1 MLEFANNSS
10 LILSSF
16 TKCKLHHL
24 RQLFWHAIN
33 RIGEINLKKNV
44 ILKALVLTLS
54 LSLFSS
60 LATTGYTANS
70 ATKTTAQALP
80 EITAE
85 SAITMDLETG
95 EIIYCKDADS
105 KRYPASTTKLLT
117 GLLLSEKK
125 KSTDELEFTKSAK
138 EQPEYSI
145 NINYMHNTMK
155 IGDKILADD
164 IMKGLL
170 LFSGNDTAYVIAD
183 NVSGD
188 SKSFAELMNKRA
200 KELGANNSNFVTA
213 NGLHDENHYTTAY
226 DLSLITKAAFA
237 NDWERQT
244 MELQKAPITIKTSK
258 IILENRNLGLGKN
271 GNIAGK
277 TGTTNQAGGCLA
289 TVYDRGG
296 RKLIGVILKD
306 RQIDNADMTK
316 FNDMD
321 SIMDYSYAASKE
333 TYKATGEKVG
343 TAEVQYKPFVV
354 FGPTKTIELPL
365 KLTQDVSYYKN
376 IINDDESK
384 ISFNG
389 TSSNA
394 WDLLFNKNVKL
405 TYSTR
410 NHTEEVTGA
419 VDISLG
425 GLIKDNLI
433 IYISTLVAIVIIITL
448 IALIKNMASNSRRKK
463 NRYNSSYRKKR
474 R

>member
-1 MLEFANNSS
+1 
-10 LILSSF
+10 
-16 TKCKLHHL
+16 
-24 RQLFWHAIN
+24 
-33 RIGEINLKKNV
+33 
-44 ILKALVLTLS
+44 
-54 LSLFSS
+54 
-60 LATTGYTANS
+60 
-70 ATKTTAQALP
+70 
-80 EITAE
+80 
-85 SAITMDLETG
+85 MDLETG

-117 GLLLSEKK
+117 GLLLAENKQK
-125 KSTDELEFTKSAK
+125 TDQLEYTKSAK
-138 EQPEYSI
+138 EQPEYSL
-145 NINYMHNTMK
+145 NINYMHNTMQV
-155 IGDKILADD
+155 GDKVLADD

-188 SKSFAELMNKRA
+188 SKAFAELMNKRA
-200 KELGANNSNFVTA
+200 KELGANNSNFITA

-237 NDWERQT
+237 NPWEKET
-244 MELQKAPITIKTSK
+244 MELQKAPITLKNSK
-258 IILENRNLGLGKN
+258 IILENRNLTLGKN

-277 TGTTNQAGGCLA
+277 TGTTNEAGGCLA
-289 TVYDRGG
+289 TVYERDG
-296 RKLIGVILKD
+296 RKLIGIVLKD

-333 TYKATGEKVG
+333 TYKSNGENVG

-354 FGPTKTIELPL
+354 FGPTKTITVPL

-376 IINDDESK
+376 TINDAESQ
-384 ISFNG
+384 ITYNG
-389 TSSNA
+389 TDSSA
-394 WDLLFNKNVKL
+394 WNLLFNKNAKL

-425 GLIKDNLI
+425 AIIKDNLI

-463 NRYNSSYRKKR
+463 NRYNNRYKKR
-474 R
+474 RRY